1 VVIVQDHL
9 GLRSTSPSYLL
20 NCLAPEGIERLSDR
34 EIERLKEELA
44 QPSNHSIDQSLN
56 ESIQAW
62 AYEEITEKQLA
73 DVKELRAEEC
83 DLRRQYLNAAFTDLI
98 LELQEELNDL
108 QQAQLFGEDN
118 IEEQERLR
126 RRIDDLKRRKEER
139 LQELELMMKLSANLP
154 DLLTEAVIAPVPLPA
169 EASAQAGVATLEP
182 EDGRSSKGVPMRR
195 DDEVEAIAMDV
206 AMRYE
211 RSRGWT
217 PTDVSKDGEHYDVR
231 SEGPDG
237 EKRFIEVKGRAQS
250 GAIVLTGPEVDK
262 LRQLGERAW
271 LYVVTFCKGDLP
283 TATQSAAQ
291 AGRPKLRIIQDPISK
306 LTPEMLYRQV
316 QFLVEENDWGRQGEE
331 IVHFGGEK

>member
-1 VVIVQDHL
+1 M
-9 GLRSTSPSYLL
+9 
-20 NCLAPEGIERLSDR
+20 
-34 EIERLKEELA
+34 EEV
-44 QPSNHSIDQSLN
+44 
-56 ESIQAW
+56 QAW
-62 AYEEITEKQLA
+62 AYEEITEKQLSE
-73 DVKELRAEEC
+73 VKKLRAEEC
-83 DLRRQYLNAAFTDLI
+83 DLRRQYLNTAFTDLI

-118 IEEQERLR
+118 SEERERLR
-126 RRIDDLKRRKEER
+126 QRIEDLKARKVER
-139 LQELELMMKLSANLP
+139 LKELELMMKLSANLP
-154 DLLTEAVIAPVPLPA
+154 DLLTEAVVAPVP
-169 EASAQAGVATLEP
+169 VATLEP
-182 EDGRSSKGVPMRR
+182 EDGRPSKGVPMRR

-271 LYVVTFCKGDLP
+271 LYVVTFCKGE
-283 TATQSAAQ
+283 
-291 AGRPKLRIIQDPISK
+291 RPKLRIIQDPISK

-316 QFLVEENDWGRQGEE
+316 QFLVEESDWAAHGEE
-331 IVHFGGEK
+331 VEQIKKT